1 MFSDFNCIYSNNF
14 KYPYGIEEIRGMVEY
29 TITQILFNARLRAF
43 NSQPYY
49 IVEFD
54 SETNLLQT
62 ELILMDSVDGY
73 SESREKHDLKRLNEH
88 YRALKIKCAKHYD
101 KMCDQYNNSQI
112 QYQQNHIASIFCTS
126 LESMFIH
133 EMDFAKENQYFLEF
147 NLEFV
152 SLRRAVYDR
161 TGRTCFLKFKIQ

>member
-1 MFSDFNCIYSNNF
+1 MFSNFNCIYSNNF
-14 KYPYGIEEIRGMVEY
+14 KYPYGIEEIRGIVEC

-43 NSQPYY
+43 CSQPYY
-49 IVEFD
+49 IVELD

-101 KMCDQYNNSQI
+101 KMCDQYNESQYSTSKII
-112 QYQQNHIASIFCTS
+112 QPVFLAQVWNPCLFMEWIFPKRTSIFWNS
-126 LESMFIH
+126 IW
-133 EMDFAKENQYFLEF
+133 
-147 NLEFV
+147 NLFHCIVLCMTELGVPAF
-152 SLRRAVYDR
+152 
-161 TGRTCFLKFKIQ
+161 